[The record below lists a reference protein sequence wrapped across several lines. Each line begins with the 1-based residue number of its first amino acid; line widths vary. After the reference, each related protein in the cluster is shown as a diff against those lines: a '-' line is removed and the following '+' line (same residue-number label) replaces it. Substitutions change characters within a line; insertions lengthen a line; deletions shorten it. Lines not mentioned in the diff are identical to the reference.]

1 MGIWFSREKKV
12 NKLLNNFD
20 FKNFIKLFKRYFF
33 LIFSITWY
41 FLFIN
46 SFFINEYWRLSII
59 FCIILYISIHFL
71 YIEYRNIKLKYIYY
85 WLILLTIIEIIALFV
100 LNDSLFLQYIWIIPF
115 WNNSSLLITNLVI
128 LSFIV
133 YNLSIWL
140 LFTAID
146 LELNNRVKVSPWLL
160 FNWWLKIYSIFISLL
175 FSFFFIIK
183 YNQFSVS
190 CDYLYSNLT
199 SFVEWVSHPLKLSIN
214 QIDNF
219 KNYLT
224 KFNSSSIKEI
234 IWYNDSSLT
243 WSTNSIDL
251 SCITNNYTWTSLLNS
266 SWEPIYKIQEK
277 TTLKTSFEK
286 KVLSTYN
293 QILSDKKLLNST
305 ICSYLVDII
314 SSRFATP
321 WFKISVILFMFMI
334 IWPLVSV
341 VFFIVSI
348 ISYILFKTFL
358 FIKFYKIVIVEKD
371 IEKIE

>member
-1 MGIWFSREKKV
+1 M
-12 NKLLNNFD
+12 
-20 FKNFIKLFKRYFF
+20 
-33 LIFSITWY
+33 
-41 FLFIN
+41 
-46 SFFINEYWRLSII
+46 
-59 FCIILYISIHFL
+59 
-71 YIEYRNIKLKYIYY
+71 
-85 WLILLTIIEIIALFV
+85 
-100 LNDSLFLQYIWIIPF
+100 
-115 WNNSSLLITNLVI
+115 
-128 LSFIV
+128 
-133 YNLSIWL
+133 

-160 FNWWLKIYSIFISLL
+160 FNGGLKIYSIFISLL

-199 SFVEWVSHPLKLSIN
+199 SFVEGVSHPLKLSIN

-234 IWYNDSSLT
+234 IGYNDSSLT
-243 WSTNSIDL
+243 GSTNSIDL
-251 SCITNNYTWTSLLNS
+251 SCITNNYTGTSLLNS
-266 SWEPIYKIQEK
+266 SGEPIYKIQEK

-321 WFKISVILFMFMI
+321 GFKISVILFMFMI